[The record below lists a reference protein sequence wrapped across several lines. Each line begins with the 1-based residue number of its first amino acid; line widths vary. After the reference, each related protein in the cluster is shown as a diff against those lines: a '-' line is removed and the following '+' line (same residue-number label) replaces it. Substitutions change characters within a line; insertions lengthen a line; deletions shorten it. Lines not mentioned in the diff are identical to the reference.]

1 LKNSVKGALSRVSY
15 IKSIFLTKWATL
27 MITGMLSVA
36 LVLSTRNL
44 SHTVEQQLLVTT
56 SLKRRHVVCKQQAGS
71 KAV

>member
-1 LKNSVKGALSRVSY
+1 
-15 IKSIFLTKWATL
+15 

-36 LVLSTRNL
+36 LVLSKRSF
-44 SHTVEQQLLVTT
+44 SHTAEQQLLVTT